1 MSRDAAPSPRGER
14 QRRAYR
20 RGRFSEAIC
29 RLVLRLKGYRILAR
43 GYRAPVGEID
53 IVARRGGLLV
63 LVEVKAR
70 GRIEDAAEALAPRQ
84 KRRIARAA
92 EHFLL
97 REPGLAGLR
106 LRFDVMLVR
115 HWRLPRHLEGAW
127 RLEDGY

>member
-1 MSRDAAPSPRGER
+1 MSRQR
-14 QRRAYR
+14 QAYR
-20 RGRFSEAIC
+20 RGRLSEAIC

-53 IVARRGGLLV
+53 IIARRGRVLV

-70 GRIEDAAEALAPRQ
+70 DRLDAAAEALAPRQ
-84 KRRIARAA
+84 KRRIQRAA
-92 EHFLL
+92 EHFLQ
-97 REPGLAGLR
+97 REPALAGLG

-115 HWRLPRHLEGAW
+115 HWRLPRHLKGAW